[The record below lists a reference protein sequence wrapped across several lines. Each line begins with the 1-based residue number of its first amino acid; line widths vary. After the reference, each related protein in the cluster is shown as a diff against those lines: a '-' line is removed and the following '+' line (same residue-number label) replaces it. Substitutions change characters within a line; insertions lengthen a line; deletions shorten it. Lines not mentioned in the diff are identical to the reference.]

1 MSRIDKD
8 KYYLDIA
15 EVVLTRSTCM
25 NKHWGA
31 VLVKDDTIISTGF
44 NGAPRGVKDCYENG
58 YCRLYEYRK
67 KHNLGRGEGYEQCL
81 SCHAE
86 MNAILF
92 VHDKSLTQGSTLYLT
107 GKEITGLDGLWGY
120 VPNPNPC
127 HLCKKLII
135 NAGIEKVICRTGK
148 DQICDI
154 DPSAW
159 TDNML
164 IGGY

>member
-31 VLVKDDTIISTGF
+31 VLVKDDTILSTGF

-58 YCRLYEYRK
+58 FCRLYEYRK
-67 KHNLGRGEGYEQCL
+67 KNNLGRGEGYEQCIAV
-81 SCHAE
+81 HAE

-92 VHDKSLTQGSTLYLT
+92 ANGETKGSTLYLV
-107 GKEITGLDGLWGY
+107 GKECMDLDGNWNY

-127 HLCKKLII
+127 HICKKLIVNSGIDKIVCRVKQFQILEI
-135 NAGIEKVICRTGK
+135 NPKE
-148 DQICDI
+148 
-154 DPSAW
+154 W

>member
-1 MSRIDKD
+1 MIDKWNQ
-8 KYYLDIA
+8 YFMNIA
-15 EVVLTRSTCM
+15 EASAALSKDPKTKV
-25 NKHWGA
+25 GA
-31 VLVKDDTIISTGF
+31 VIVKNRRIKSTGF

-107 GKEITGLDGLWGY
+107 GKELTDLDDLWGY

-148 DQICDI
+148 DQICEI

>member
-1 MSRIDKD
+1 
-8 KYYLDIA
+8 
-15 EVVLTRSTCM
+15 
-25 NKHWGA
+25 
-31 VLVKDDTIISTGF
+31 
-44 NGAPRGVKDCYENG
+44 
-58 YCRLYEYRK
+58 
-67 KHNLGRGEGYEQCL
+67 
-81 SCHAE
+81 

-107 GKEITGLDGLWGY
+107 GKELTDLDGLWGY

-148 DQICDI
+148 DQICEI

-159 TDNML
+159 TGNML